1 MRAHLVK
8 TDKEMLD
15 EVKAIKVETAY
26 YRKYI
31 RNMVGDYI
39 KVGGLE

>member
-15 EVKAIKVETAY
+15 EVAEI
-26 YRKYI
+26 
-31 RNMVGDYI
+31 MSFQL
-39 KVGGLE
+39 LEENL

>member
-15 EVKAIKVETAY
+15 EVKAINVEIY
-26 YRKYI
+26 FYHEKGFY
-31 RNMVGDYI
+31 VFY
-39 KVGGLE
+39 VL

>member
-15 EVKAIKVETAY
+15 EVKAIKVEVAY

-31 RNMVGDYI
+31 RNIVSVY
-39 KVGGLE
+39 

>member
-8 TDKEMLD
+8 TEEEILD
-15 EVKAIKVETAY
+15 EVKAINVEVAY

-31 RNMVGDYI
+31 RNMVSVY
-39 KVGGLE
+39 